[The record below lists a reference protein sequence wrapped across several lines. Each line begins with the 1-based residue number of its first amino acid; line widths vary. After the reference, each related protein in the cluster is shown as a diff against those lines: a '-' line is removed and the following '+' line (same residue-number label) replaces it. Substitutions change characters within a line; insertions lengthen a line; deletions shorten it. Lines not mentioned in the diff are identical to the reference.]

1 MTNTPEPQ
9 ANTLEDKMSVY
20 SQIPIG
26 KPFRILKKNKD
37 QTVWQ
42 KNEHGLVIYFHSE
55 DLWCNPPTDTNM
67 ESNAVRAI
75 EKYGIEMLQ
84 NDYVEWYNKH
94 QRQKDLYAAM
104 KRHRQH
110 MWDNRH
116 LYPWLKRTDQS

>member
-1 MTNTPEPQ
+1 MSNTPKPQ
-9 ANTLEDKMSVY
+9 ANKLEDKMSVY

-67 ESNAVRAI
+67 ESNAGRAI
-75 EKYGIEMLQ
+75 EKYGIEMLR

-94 QRQKDLYAAM
+94 QRQKDLDAAM
-104 KRHRQH
+104 KRQRQR